1 MVDLAVKDA
10 AGAEF
15 VDVRVPYKRFAENRG
30 WATALD
36 LTVTPFC
43 ASRALWDY
51 WGETYSNEHL
61 EFAQRVAE
69 EERKRAQLPLEEL
82 REEAREQRMLGD
94 FEAADRL
101 AAEHEAQLRAA
112 RGAWMVEVD
121 DEPNESLWT
130 SEEFAEMQAAT
141 RAESER
147 KRQAAW
153 NLLNPT
159 KRSRNT

>member
-51 WGETYSNEHL
+51 TGPTYNKEHL
-61 EFAQRVAE
+61 NFARVEAE
-69 EERKRAQLPLEEL
+69 AAERRRLEDLRA
-82 REEAREQRMLGD
+82 EACEQRMLGG
-94 FEAADRL
+94 FEAADQR
-101 AAEHEAQLRAA
+101 AAEYEAQQRAA
-112 RGAWMVEVD
+112 RGPWILQGD
-121 DEPNESLWT
+121 DEPDEPSYT
-130 SEEFAEMQAAT
+130 PEECAEMLAGQADC
-141 RAESER
+141 ER

-153 NLLNPT
+153 GLLPPI

>member
-1 MVDLAVKDA
+1 M
-10 AGAEF
+10 
-15 VDVRVPYKRFAENRG
+15 RVPYKCFAKNRG

-36 LTVTPFC
+36 LTVTQFC

-51 WGETYSNEHL
+51 TGPTYNKEHL
-61 EFAQRVAE
+61 QFARE
-69 EERKRAQLPLEEL
+69 K
-82 REEAREQRMLGD
+82 EEAERNGSLLALRGERNEAVIIGD
-94 FEAADRL
+94 IEVADRWTV
-101 AAEHEAQLRAA
+101 EHEAQQRAA
-112 RGAWMVEVD
+112 RGPWIVEVD

-153 NLLNPT
+153 NLLSST
-159 KRSRNT
+159 KRRRNS